1 VEADM
6 PSFLSGLVVT
16 ILLIVGIIFVYDFS
30 PITEVEDAHTPGV
43 HVSDR

>member
-30 PITEVEDAHTPGV
+30 PITVVQDANMPGV
-43 HVSDR
+43 HVSVQ